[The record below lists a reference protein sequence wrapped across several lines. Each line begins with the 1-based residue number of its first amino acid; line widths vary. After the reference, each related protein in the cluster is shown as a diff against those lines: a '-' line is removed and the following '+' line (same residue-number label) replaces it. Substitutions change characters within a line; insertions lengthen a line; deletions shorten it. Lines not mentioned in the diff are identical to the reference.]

1 MHLFT
6 FCLWFDLTNVWNTNR
21 VFWQS
26 FSIKAYCTITCIFLI
41 RGGNKINMPRFRDSQ
56 PHWFTIF
63 LLYFSPLS
71 LPPFLVFLPPLCWL
85 PSLLWHQTWALLR
98 SVERALGS
106 ISRITGVARAGVY
119 GVCWRE
125 RRGPGDGCSLSWDFL
140 LPSPTPSLLPSP
152 GFRHLPILPPTQ
164 PCQFGLPLSTSFI
177 GVWEQG

>member
-119 GVCWRE
+119 GVCGMNAGARWRLFSE
-125 RRGPGDGCSLSWDFL
+125 LGLPPSLPDSLSPSFARL
-140 LPSPTPSLLPSP
+140 SPPPNSSSNPALP
-152 GFRHLPILPPTQ
+152 
-164 PCQFGLPLSTSFI
+164 
-177 GVWEQG
+177 VWPASIH